1 MLDDK
6 IYKKEIKINGEN
18 YLINQ
23 AIPNNFI
30 IGNDNVLYKILTTK
44 NAEIRV
50 IFSIGLVF
58 IKSILENISTMEQK
72 VEILFYRPQIEQW
85 QTIIVDKNILSD
97 TRLIVSLANKG
108 IPINSSNA
116 KDWL

>member
-1 MLDDK
+1 MTDDN
-6 IYKKEIKINGEN
+6 IYQKEIKLNDKK
-18 YLINQ
+18 YLISQ
-23 AIPNNFI
+23 AIPNNFVI
-30 IGNDNVLYKILTTK
+30 SNDVLFKIVKKK
-44 NAEIRV
+44 NSTIRV
-50 IFSIGLVF
+50 IFSMGLVF
-58 IKSILENISTMEQK
+58 IKSILENIDTMEQK

-108 IPINSSNA
+108 ISINSTNA